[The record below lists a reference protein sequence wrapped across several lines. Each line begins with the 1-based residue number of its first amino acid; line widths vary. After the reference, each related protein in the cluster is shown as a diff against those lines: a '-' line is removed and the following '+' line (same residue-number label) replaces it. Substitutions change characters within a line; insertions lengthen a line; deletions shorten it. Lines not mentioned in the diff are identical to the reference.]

1 MVGIKVG
8 EMVRIITWFESICI
22 ILSLFRKMQKK
33 KRRDQE
39 VGEVERKDRTREVI
53 NQVIR

>member
-8 EMVRIITWFESICI
+8 EMVRIITWFKSICI
-22 ILSLFRKMQKK
+22 IISLFRKMQKK
-33 KRRDQE
+33 NRRDQE
-39 VGEVERKDRTREVI
+39 VGEVERKDRTGEVI